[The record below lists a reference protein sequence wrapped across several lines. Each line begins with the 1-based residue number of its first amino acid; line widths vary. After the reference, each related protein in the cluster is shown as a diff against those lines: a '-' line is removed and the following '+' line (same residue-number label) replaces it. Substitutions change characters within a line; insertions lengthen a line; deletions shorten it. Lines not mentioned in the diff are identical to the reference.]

1 MADLSL
7 RDYELEVDMAR
18 AKLTRDLAVLRSPA
32 TMSAFTHSLKR
43 EAVSTKDAVLDQV
56 KSTAQSTAERLL
68 EDLKA
73 KAAANPTATLA
84 IGAGIAWRLFRN
96 PPIASMLVG
105 AGLFSLWRTQGRA
118 TVPGEQ
124 RDYFNEGK
132 ERLIAQAGE
141 FADTARQKAVE
152 AGGAVSEKAADV
164 MAATTEAVSEKAAEL
179 MSATG
184 ERLEQLRAA
193 AGATAHDMASAAQ
206 ASAAEATARLRGAA
220 EAGTQ
225 RLQDGADEASRRL
238 HDAADQARTI
248 GAQAASFVPQ
258 GDELKDIVL
267 RGIANVALVAAIGV
281 ICKKRV
287 AERVD

>member
-7 RDYELEVDMAR
+7 RDYENEVDMAR
-18 AKLTRDLAVLRSPA
+18 IKLAHDLAVLRSPA
-32 TMSAFTHSLKR
+32 TMSSFTRDLKR
-43 EAVSTKDAVLDQV
+43 EAVETKDAVLDQV
-56 KSTAQSTAERLL
+56 KSTAQSTAERLI

-84 IGAGIAWRLFRN
+84 TGAGIAWRMFRS
-96 PPIASMLVG
+96 PPIATMLVG

-118 TVPGEQ
+118 TVPGER

-141 FADTARQKAVE
+141 LADTARQKAAE
-152 AGGAVSEKAADV
+152 AGETVSEKTAQL
-164 MAATTEAVSEKAAEL
+164 MGATTEVVSEKAAEL
-179 MSATG
+179 MSATS
-184 ERLEQLRAA
+184 ERLEQLRATT
-193 AGATAHDMASAAQ
+193 GATAQDTASAVQ
-206 ASAAEATARLRGAA
+206 ARAAEATRRLRSVS

-225 RLQDGADEASRRL
+225 RLQDGTDQATRFL
-238 HDAADQARTI
+238 HDATDQARAM
-248 GAQAASFVPQ
+248 GAEAARVVPQ
-258 GDELKDIVL
+258 GEELKDIVL